1 MEVFFA
7 VWLGYKVDRAHMTV
21 DFHSICRIT
30 SLLIMVID
38 NESSVYKAGS
48 QSDIRS
54 FVLNND
60 FRVVVFA

>member
-1 MEVFFA
+1 MEAFFA

-54 FVLNND
+54 FG
-60 FRVVVFA
+60 